1 VTVSDIIIWTFVE
14 FFLSLPQNYMPMQPK
29 IKKCL
34 YLINLL
40 ERKGAMTLKEINE
53 CYQYSSIY
61 EGDNILPRTFL
72 RYKDF
77 IEVNFPCYIEYN
89 ARTGKYELHRH
100 KALYGEDDSLFDYLL
115 SAYHIEGMT
124 ELALKHREKIVLT
137 DAPTGVENVQIILEA
152 IDKKRGIEC
161 DYYSFNKKSIKQQ
174 KLIPYF
180 LRTWENRWYLVAEP
194 DNHHHGQSVFALERM
209 DNIRLTEEKMLP
221 SKNITAEEYFEGCFG
236 VNHSD
241 DQKPERILIKVYSTQ
256 VEYIKALPLHES
268 QKEIE
273 ATDEWSIFEYRL
285 VPCYNFYQQLLWHR
299 EKLEVLE
306 PQNVRDEIKNSIK
319 KMLEHYT

>member
-1 VTVSDIIIWTFVE
+1 
-14 FFLSLPQNYMPMQPK
+14 MPMQPK

-124 ELALKHREKIVLT
+124 ELALKHREKVVLT

>member
-1 VTVSDIIIWTFVE
+1 
-14 FFLSLPQNYMPMQPK
+14 MQPK

-61 EGDNILPRTFL
+61 EGDDILPRTFL

-137 DAPTGVENVQIILEA
+137 EAPTGVENVQIILEA

-221 SKNITAEEYFEGCFG
+221 SKNITAEEYFEGSFG

>member
-1 VTVSDIIIWTFVE
+1 MTVSDIIIWTFVD

-180 LRTWENRWYLVAEP
+180 LRTWDNRWYLVAEP

-221 SKNITAEEYFEGCFG
+221 SKNITPEEYFDGSFG

-241 DQKPERILIKVYSTQ
+241 DQKPDRILIKVYSTQ

>member
-1 VTVSDIIIWTFVE
+1 M
-14 FFLSLPQNYMPMQPK
+14 LPK
-29 IKKCL
+29 IRKCL

-40 ERKGAMTLKEINE
+40 ERKGAMTLKEINDS
-53 CYQYSSIY
+53 YQYSSLY
-61 EGDNILPRTFL
+61 EGDDILPRTFL

-89 ARTGKYELHRH
+89 NRTGKYELHRH
-100 KALYGEDDSLFDYLL
+100 KNLYGEDDSLFDYLL
-115 SAYHIEGMT
+115 SAYHIEGMS
-124 ELALKHREKIVLT
+124 ELALKHRDKIILT
-137 DAPTGVENVQIILEA
+137 EAPTGVENVQIILEA

-161 DYYSFNKKSIKQQ
+161 DYYSFNKKSVKQQ

-221 SKNITAEEYFEGCFG
+221 SKNITADEYFDGSFG

-241 DQKPERILIKVYSTQ
+241 DQKPERILIKVYNTQ
-256 VEYIKALPLHES
+256 VEYVKALPIHES

-273 ATDEWSIFEYRL
+273 ATDEWSIFEYRII
-285 VPCYNFYQQLLWHR
+285 PCFNFYQQLLWHR
-299 EKLEVLE
+299 EKIEILE
-306 PQNVRDEIKNSIK
+306 PQSVRDEMK
-319 KMLEHYT
+319 KIVEDIQKLYK

>member
-1 VTVSDIIIWTFVE
+1 
-14 FFLSLPQNYMPMQPK
+14 M
-29 IKKCL
+29 

-40 ERKGAMTLKEINE
+40 ERKGAMTLKEIND
-53 CYQYSSIY
+53 CYQYSSIC
-61 EGDNILPRTFL
+61 EGDKIIPRTFL

-124 ELALKHREKIVLT
+124 ELALKHRDKIMLT
-137 DAPTGVENVQIILEA
+137 EAPTGVENVQMILEA
-152 IDKKRGIEC
+152 IDKKKGILC
-161 DYYSFNKKSIKQQ
+161 DYYSYNKKSVKLQ

-221 SKNITAEEYFEGCFG
+221 SKKITADEYFDGSFG

-256 VEYIKALPLHES
+256 VEYIKALPIHES

-273 ATDEWSIFEYRL
+273 TTGEWSIFEYRL

-306 PQNVRDEIKNSIK
+306 PMYVRDEMK
-319 KMLEHYT
+319 KVIETMIAKYK

>member
-1 VTVSDIIIWTFVE
+1 M
-14 FFLSLPQNYMPMQPK
+14 LPK
-29 IKKCL
+29 IRKCM

-61 EGDNILPRTFL
+61 EGDNIIPRTFL

-124 ELALKHREKIVLT
+124 ELALKHREKIMLS
-137 DAPTGVENVQIILEA
+137 DAPTGVENVQMILEA
-152 IDKKRGIEC
+152 IDKKKGIVC
-161 DYYSFNKKSIKQQ
+161 DYYSFNKKTKKSHVM
-174 KLIPYF
+174 IPYF
-180 LRTWENRWYLVAEP
+180 LRTWEQRWYLAAELN
-194 DNHHHGQSVFALERM
+194 NHHHGIAIFALERM
-209 DNIRLTEEKMLP
+209 DNLSLTEEKMTP
-221 SKNITAEEYFEGCFG
+221 THNITVDEYFDGCFG
-236 VNHSD
+236 ANHSD
-241 DQKPERILIKVYSTQ
+241 EQKPERILIKVYSTQ
-256 VEYIKALPLHES
+256 VEYVKALPIHES

-273 ATDEWSIFEYRL
+273 TTDEWSIFEYRL

-306 PQNVRDEIKNSIK
+306 PQYVRDEIKTAIQ
-319 KMLEHYT
+319 KMLEHYIE

>member
-1 VTVSDIIIWTFVE
+1 
-14 FFLSLPQNYMPMQPK
+14 MQPK
-29 IKKCL
+29 IRKCL

-61 EGDNILPRTFL
+61 EGDDILPRTFL

-221 SKNITAEEYFEGCFG
+221 SKNITPEEYFEGSFG

-241 DQKPERILIKVYSTQ
+241 DQKPDRILIKVYSTQ

-273 ATDEWSIFEYRL
+273 ATDEWSIFEYKL

>member
-1 VTVSDIIIWTFVE
+1 
-14 FFLSLPQNYMPMQPK
+14 MQPK

-124 ELALKHREKIVLT
+124 ELALKHREKVVLT

-221 SKNITAEEYFEGCFG
+221 SKNITAEEYFEGSFG